1 MLILYIKDYCPFSAR
16 AMNAAKELEIK
27 LDVRNIK
34 EKQFEKELLMK
45 GGKLETPY
53 LVDEANNVAMYE
65 SNEIISYLIN
75 QTIS

>member
-1 MLILYIKDYCPFSAR
+1 MLILYVKDYCPFSTR
-16 AMNAAKELEIK
+16 AMNAAKELEIA
-27 LDVRNIK
+27 LDIRNIK
-34 EKQFEKELLMK
+34 EKQFEHELLQK

-65 SNEIISYLIN
+65 SSDIISYLIN